1 MSKSTPLND
10 LKPVS
15 TQPLPEE
22 PSDDVVQDVLQS
34 ISTASYGP
42 APPDEPIIQQ
52 QLSPTAQ
59 PANLFETLSNDIN
72 IKLAFI
78 CAAVFITAYQIPLQ
92 KVLTNYISLDKFP
105 FAEPIVKG
113 IFVGLVFYVLAKAII
128 AN

>member
-10 LKPVS
+10 LKSVN

-34 ISTASYGP
+34 ISNVNYAQ
-42 APPDEPIIQQ
+42 APPEEPIIQQ
-52 QLSPTAQ
+52 QLPPTTQ

-105 FAEPIVKG
+105 FAEPIIKG